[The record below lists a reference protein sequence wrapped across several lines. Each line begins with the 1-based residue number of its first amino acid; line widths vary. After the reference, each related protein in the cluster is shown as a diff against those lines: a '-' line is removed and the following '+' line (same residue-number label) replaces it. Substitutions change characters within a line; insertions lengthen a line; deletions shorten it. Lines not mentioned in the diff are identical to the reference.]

1 MHPSSK
7 NSLLEQKYMQR
18 GMDTTDSKWPR
29 NINESLG
36 RTPDTDLRHGFSE
49 HLCSPDAIRGNFED
63 ENYVKIDSPSPNNKY

>member
-1 MHPSSK
+1 
-7 NSLLEQKYMQR
+7 
-18 GMDTTDSKWPR
+18 MDTTDSKWPR

-63 ENYVKIDSPSPNNKY
+63 ENFVKIDSPSPNNNYLNTAPDQKQKYEYHP